1 MEKIRVKIR
10 DFTFGFAKG
19 KLLKC
24 ESLPFSVQKDS
35 FWKGQR
41 ISFER
46 PKWEYLEQYWGHF
59 GE

>member
-1 MEKIRVKIR
+1 MEMEKIEVKIQ

-35 FWKGQR
+35 FWKVKG
-41 ISFER
+41 
-46 PKWEYLEQYWGHF
+46 KL
-59 GE
+59 